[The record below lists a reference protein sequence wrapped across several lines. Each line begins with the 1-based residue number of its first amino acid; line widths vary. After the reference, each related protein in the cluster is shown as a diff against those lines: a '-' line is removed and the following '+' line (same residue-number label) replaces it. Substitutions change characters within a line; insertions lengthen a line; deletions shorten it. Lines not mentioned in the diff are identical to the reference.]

1 MSSRS
6 GMPHDPLISLPIMVV
21 SALLYAVLFFANDWT
36 TQYLEAAPG
45 VNWIYLPA
53 GLRLFL
59 VLIFGLSGALGIVI
73 SSVLIT
79 LYRDMGDDYLSIIG
93 IGLISGLS
101 PLLARYLTIRNLK
114 ISPDL
119 SNLNLPII
127 AACIVIFALISSSL
141 HQLWFWLMNIPSG
154 SFPNTIVMITG
165 DILGAVLLIALIKV
179 CIDLYKRIFNQQT
192 LL

>member
-6 GMPHDPLISLPIMVV
+6 GMPNDPLISLPIMVV

-36 TQYLEAAPG
+36 TRYLEAAPG

-79 LYRDMGDDYLSIIG
+79 LYRDLGDDYLSIIG

-127 AACIVIFALISSSL
+127 AACIVIFALISSIL
-141 HQLWFWLMNIPSG
+141 HQLWFWLMDIPSG

-165 DILGAVLLIALIKV
+165 DIVGAVLLIALIKV

>member
-6 GMPHDPLISLPIMVV
+6 VMPPDPLISLPIMVV
-21 SALLYAVLFFANDWT
+21 SALLYAVLFFANDWI

-79 LYRDMGDDYLSIIG
+79 LYRDMGDAYLSIIG

-141 HQLWFWLMNIPSG
+141 HQLWFWLMDIPSG

-165 DILGAVLLIALIKV
+165 NILGAVLLIALIKV
-179 CIDLYKRIFNQQT
+179 GIDLYKRIFNQQT

>member
-6 GMPHDPLISLPIMVV
+6 GMPHDPLISLLIMVV

-79 LYRDMGDDYLSIIG
+79 LYRDLGDDYLSIIG

-127 AACIVIFALISSSL
+127 AACIVIFALISSIL
-141 HQLWFWLMNIPSG
+141 HQLWFWLMDIPSG

>member
-6 GMPHDPLISLPIMVV
+6 VMPPDPLISLPIMVV
-21 SALLYAVLFFANDWT
+21 SALLYAVLFFANDWI

-79 LYRDMGDDYLSIIG
+79 LYRDMGDAYLSIIG

-141 HQLWFWLMNIPSG
+141 HQLWFWLMDIPSG

>member
-6 GMPHDPLISLPIMVV
+6 GMPHDPLISLSIMVV

-36 TQYLEAAPG
+36 TKYLEAAPG

-79 LYRDMGDDYLSIIG
+79 LYRDLGDDYLSIIG

-141 HQLWFWLMNIPSG
+141 HQLWFWLMDIPSG

>member
-6 GMPHDPLISLPIMVV
+6 GMPYDPLISLPIMVV

-36 TQYLEAAPG
+36 TKYLEAAPG

-79 LYRDMGDDYLSIIG
+79 LYRDLGDDYLSIIG
-93 IGLISGLS
+93 IGLFSGLS

-141 HQLWFWLMNIPSG
+141 HQLWFWLMDIPSG

>member
-6 GMPHDPLISLPIMVV
+6 GMPYDPLISLPIMVV

-36 TQYLEAAPG
+36 TKYLEAAPG

-79 LYRDMGDDYLSIIG
+79 LYRDLGDDYLSIIG

-141 HQLWFWLMNIPSG
+141 HQLWFWLMDIPSG